1 VILPGRME
9 RAFCTRSPR
18 RATRNIPCS
27 DHGSGGQMATE
38 GSKVI
43 ARGALAGVLSAIVM
57 GIQWM
62 VISGVN
68 GAGFFTPLALIG
80 ATFTREAW
88 MTSFAGSVV
97 TGTLLHLF
105 TGAAL
110 GALFAFLTRDMV
122 ESGNRFAAGIAYA
135 GTCTSKARRCTRII
149 RCASVSRLLIN
160 ARSAFEQP
168 APRQRA

>member
-1 VILPGRME
+1 
-9 RAFCTRSPR
+9 
-18 RATRNIPCS
+18 
-27 DHGSGGQMATE
+27 MATE

-122 ESGNRFAAGIAYA
+122 ESGNRFAAGIAYGA
-135 GTCTSKARRCTRII
+135 TVFLVMTFLVLPWANPVLFYGVDKGVYFLVHLVYGAILPLAMTRRHVYVEGPTMHPHHP
-149 RCASVSRLLIN
+149 VRL
-160 ARSAFEQP
+160 R
-168 APRQRA
+168 